1 MRQIIFSKD
10 FDKAVEKIGGYRVAD
25 DALEVV
31 MDGLRL
37 NPYGFPKFEN
47 DWVSFRYVITKAVD
61 IAPSLLFVFRILSDK
76 DVELTHVEIFEA
88 DPPF

>member
-25 DALEVV
+25 EALEVV
-31 MDGLRL
+31 IDGLRL

-47 DWVSFRYVITKAVD
+47 DWTSFRYVITNPVGT
-61 IAPSLLFVFRILSDK
+61 APSLLFIFQVLSDK

-88 DPPF
+88 DLPL

>member
-1 MRQIIFSKD
+1 
-10 FDKAVEKIGGYRVAD
+10 
-25 DALEVV
+25 

-47 DWVSFRYVITKAVD
+47 DWTSFRYVITKAVGT
-61 IAPSLLFVFRILSDK
+61 APSLLFVFQVFSDK